1 MKVNFNDDQ
10 EIFEVFGRGELH
22 LTILIENLRRE
33 GFELSVSKPKVVYKT
48 DSDGKRLE
56 PYETLIME
64 VETEFQGIVMKIL
77 GERGQNYVI
86 WKILT
91 NRECD

>member
-1 MKVNFNDDQ
+1 M
-10 EIFEVFGRGELH
+10 H

-77 GERGQNYVI
+77 GERGQSYVI